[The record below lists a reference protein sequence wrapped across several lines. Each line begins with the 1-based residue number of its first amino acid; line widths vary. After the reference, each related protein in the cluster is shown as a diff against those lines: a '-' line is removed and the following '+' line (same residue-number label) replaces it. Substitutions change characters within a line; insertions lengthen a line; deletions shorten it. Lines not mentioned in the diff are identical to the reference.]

1 MRESKELDLSEVL
14 ELYIDLGSI
23 EKVATQLGCTRQ
35 HIDNEIKRQCG
46 YENGG
51 IKKLVFEFQRTDPF
65 QKLKSTKKF

>member
-46 YENGG
+46 YESGG
-51 IKKLVFEFQRTDPF
+51 IKKLVFEFY
-65 QKLKSTKKF
+65 TKILEMNK